1 MSQYSNEEYP
11 SLETPPAGSIRFN
24 TDSAKMEI
32 YNGEQWWNIDATSPE
47 QQTGGTR
54 GIFGS
59 GTTPGA
65 NNFIGFINVDT
76 TGDEQ
81 DFGDLSAQTQ
91 GASGGASSRIR
102 GIFAGGQ
109 NPVGNQIQFLT
120 IAQKGDAVDFGN
132 LTRDTR
138 FTEGA
143 ADRTRAVFHGGIDA
157 PNVRENTIE
166 FVTIASTGDA
176 IDFGDTSI
184 ARGQARGCGSP
195 TRGIY
200 SCGQGPNSAASGSG
214 STRVNVQDFITFST
228 TGNATDFGDSTIES
242 DGQGA
247 GSNAV
252 RGIWG
257 GGSPAGNSD
266 QQVIEYQTIATLGNA
281 LDFGDLSVQRSF
293 CAGAS
298 SPTRVVFSGGYTN
311 PAASHSEVMD
321 YVQIATTGNAV
332 DFGDQNVNRDQ
343 MGSFSNGHGG
353 L

>member
-1 MSQYSNEEYP
+1 MA
-11 SLETPPAGSIRFN
+11 LKAGSIRFN
-24 TDSAKMEI
+24 TDSSQMEI
-32 YNGEQWWNIDATSPE
+32 WDGNQWTGILATSPE
-47 QQTGGTR
+47 LQTGGTR

-65 NNFIGFINVDT
+65 NNFIGFIDVDT
-76 TGDEQ
+76 TGNEQ

-91 GASGGASSRIR
+91 GASGGASSRVR

-109 NPVGNQIQFLT
+109 NPTGNQIQFLT
-120 IAQKGDAVDFGN
+120 IAQKGDAQDFGDLSRN
-132 LTRDTR
+132 TR

-143 ADRTRAVFHGGIDA
+143 ADKTRAVFAGGLAD
-157 PNVRENTIE
+157 PNRENIIE
-166 FVTIASTGDA
+166 FVTIASTGNA
-176 IDFGDTSI
+176 IDFGDQTI
-184 ARGQARGCGSP
+184 ARAQARGCGSQ

-200 SCGQGPNSAASGSG
+200 SCGQGPNSAATGSG

-293 CAGAS
+293 CAGVS

-311 PAASHSEVMD
+311 PAASHSDVMD
-321 YVQIATTGNAV
+321 YIQIASTGNAV

>member
-1 MSQYSNEEYP
+1 MA
-11 SLETPPAGSIRFN
+11 LKAGSIRFN
-24 TDSAKMEI
+24 TDSSQMEI
-32 YNGEQWWNIDATSPE
+32 WDGNQWTGILATSPE
-47 QQTGGTR
+47 LQTGGTR

-200 SCGQGPNSAASGSG
+200 SCGQGPNSAASGPG

-252 RGIWG
+252 RGVWG

-281 LDFGDLSVQRSF
+281 TDFGDLSVQRSF
-293 CAGAS
+293 CAGVS
-298 SPTRVVFSGGYTN
+298 SPVRVVFSGGYTN
-311 PAASHSEVMD
+311 PAASHSDVMD
-321 YVQIATTGNAV
+321 YIQIASTGNAV
-332 DFGDQNVNRDQ
+332 DFGNQSVNRDQ